1 MPISID
7 DVEPLSSDNW
17 SQLDDKTKK
26 SLLDQ
31 AESATDHVYGGRVA
45 RLNQIE
51 SDREFFVKNLA
62 AHYWTLAEGGE
73 PTSESATGGSV
84 SYNTVTGDTM
94 SNLTETRYGRIC
106 RDYIRNQQSVGIV
119 RTRR

>member
-1 MPISID
+1 MTVTID
-7 DVEPLSSDNW
+7 DVEDLSADSW
-17 SQLDDKTKK
+17 QQLADEKK
-26 SLLDQ
+26 QALLNQ
-31 AESATDHVYGGRVA
+31 AESATDLVYSGRVA

-51 SDREFFVKNLA
+51 SDRDYFVQNLA
-62 AHYWTLAEGGE
+62 AHYWELAEGGE

-106 RDYIRNQQSVGIV
+106 RDYLRNQQSVGIV